1 MELKRFD
8 NNAVNSFNSVL
19 LNGKG
24 RVNCP
29 AIDDLKYWTNDTT
42 VTAKGYV
49 NYFKE
54 IKNFFQI
61 ISISCLDR
69 SVRPQYENITF
80 DDEIWYDC
88 EATDEEL
95 TTFEFN
101 YDDEWGVMSFVSAS
115 SHWSWIVSID
125 EHELFVY
132 SADGSYH
139 KPLSTEVR

>member
-54 IKNFFQI
+54 IKNFF
-61 ISISCLDR
+61 
-69 SVRPQYENITF
+69 
-80 DDEIWYDC
+80 
-88 EATDEEL
+88 
-95 TTFEFN
+95 
-101 YDDEWGVMSFVSAS
+101 
-115 SHWSWIVSID
+115 
-125 EHELFVY
+125 
-132 SADGSYH
+132 
-139 KPLSTEVR
+139 